1 MLQNIIHFPQ
11 GIIRS
16 CYQPNA
22 IMPGRTMGTPKAS
35 EAQGQ
40 ILQTSRYAGG
50 MPLIYDYGDWS
61 LCVCH
66 RLMEL
71 GELHVLFRIVNEIL
85 TF

>member
-11 GIIRS
+11 SITRS
-16 CYQPNA
+16 CYQPKA
-22 IMPGRTMGTPKAS
+22 IMPGRTLGTPKAS

-40 ILQTSRYAGG
+40 ILQMSRYAGA
-50 MPLIYDYGDWS
+50 MPQIYDYGDSS

-71 GELHVLFRIVNEIL
+71 HTCPL
-85 TF
+85 